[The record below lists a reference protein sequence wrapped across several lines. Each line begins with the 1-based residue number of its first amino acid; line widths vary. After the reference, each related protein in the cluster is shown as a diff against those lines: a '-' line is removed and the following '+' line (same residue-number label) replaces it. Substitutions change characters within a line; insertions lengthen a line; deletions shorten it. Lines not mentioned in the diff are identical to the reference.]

1 MLSAIG
7 SYIDRVIPFG
17 HVILRIIYL
26 AVSFALV
33 SAMFAAIYKVLPD
46 CDIAWRDV
54 RLGAVVTAALFTIGK
69 YLISL
74 YIGSSAIVTSHG
86 AAASVIVLLIWLYY
100 SAQIFLV
107 GAEFT
112 KIYALRRG
120 SRAGQASPS

>member
-54 RLGAVVTAALFTIGK
+54 RLRRRHGGPVHHREIPDQP
-69 YLISL
+69 L
-74 YIGSSAIVTSHG
+74 YRQQRHCN
-86 AAASVIVLLIWLYY
+86 
-100 SAQIFLV
+100 
-107 GAEFT
+107 E
-112 KIYALRRG
+112 LRRG
-120 SRAGQASPS
+120 GVGDRAADMALLFRADFPGWG